1 MLSWKKPSK
10 NNRYPSQ
17 TRFSVPP
24 ALILPLI
31 LPLVAPALSMLALS
45 LLGRLGRLGRLLLPS
60 LLTPER
66 LKSRHGR
73 ANWSRRHKHGSAPP
87 IIHGCHSWW
96 KACCSARRW
105 LLLLRLLLR
114 LLPIARLWAGSEN
127 LPCAMGVL
135 GKLHVIGVPVG
146 LATVFVRMDV
156 RLCHRH
162 LHTIRDRRASGQ
174 CDTPGPSF

>member
-1 MLSWKKPSK
+1 
-10 NNRYPSQ
+10 
-17 TRFSVPP
+17 
-24 ALILPLI
+24 
-31 LPLVAPALSMLALS
+31 MLALS
-45 LLGRLGRLGRLLLPS
+45 LLRRLGRLGRLSRLGRLLLPS

-87 IIHGCHSWW
+87 INHGCHSWW

-114 LLPIARLWAGSEN
+114 LLPVARLWAGSEN

-146 LATVFVRMDV
+146 LATVFVRMGTFDCAIAIFTPSGTEEHLANVTLQGRPFESSQRDNRSASTMDV
-156 RLCHRH
+156 VVFVATSAL
-162 LHTIRDRRASGQ
+162 S
-174 CDTPGPSF
+174 